1 MPSQMVVFSMLVA
14 IEMNVLGLNFFEE
27 VLEVVEQLLE
37 KIPPTWGGYWL
48 LNNFPGS
55 FEDPGSK
62 TMINYKGSLT
72 FFFNKQVPF
81 TFTKKT
87 DFWDYEKDG
96 NDPPIVRTYLAG
108 TLLQPGRVGK
118 EFRAFMREQLFV
130 GVARD
135 LWIGC
140 TGILLGGKTTE
151 GSLESTPLHPGYR
164 STVTS
169 LSCGIALAD
178 AESGAPL
185 LNQTTGNNELIE
197 YFQTFGSG
205 MYLNEPWKDNPYWK
219 EDFWGTENY
228 ERLLLIKRRYDQDNL
243 FTCHHCVGSD
253 VMDKTNPGPAPP
265 VGHAFTCL
273 ASWSLVIVTYL

>member
-37 KIPPTWGGYWL
+37 KMPPTWGGYWL

-62 TMINYKGSLT
+62 IMINYKGLLT
-72 FFFNKQVPF
+72 FLFNKFAPWDGSEYKELEPAVNWARSKQVPF
-81 TFTKKT
+81 TFTNKT
-87 DFWDYEKDG
+87 DFWDYEKDV

-197 YFQTFGSG
+197 YFQTFAKGKRNFGSG
-205 MYLNEPWKDNPYWK
+205 MYLNEPWKDDPYWK

-228 ERLLLIKRRYDQDNL
+228 ERLLLIKRL
-243 FTCHHCVGSD
+243 
-253 VMDKTNPGPAPP
+253 
-265 VGHAFTCL
+265 
-273 ASWSLVIVTYL
+273 